1 MESVENLSLLS
12 FSYTNPY
19 LIPTTC
25 PLPFPCPLPHRC
37 VWTILWRAWRSSQ
50 WTTSPTGP
58 RPSTTPSAAG
68 ASTQGTPSHPPHTT
82 PYTHF
87 LSADLNYTHSQSIC
101 STIISLCCGCF
112 HGSGPLCSLVMDGC
126 KRVLVP
132 TSSSSSSSGVVVS
145 TGGAG
150 VGVAP
155 SESTPS
161 SSSEEEGLVRQGRSL
176 TLVRAALMGEITS
189 CSTLGRYL
197 AKYVL
202 KQKLNTFSYLTIISL
217 INPNWSPLYPPCFSE
232 SPCPRASWGCI
243 HERRPPGRRAHP
255 ATSGPRE
262 RRAVVLQK
270 LPARVGQGR
279 QCAYTSTPY
288 AQY

>member
-58 RPSTTPSAAG
+58 RLSTTPSAAG

-132 TSSSSSSSGVVVS
+132 TSSTSSSSGVVVS

-150 VGVAP
+150 VGVA
-155 SESTPS
+155 SGGGS
-161 SSSEEEGLVRQGRSL
+161 RSL
-176 TLVRAALMGEITS
+176 VASSTGIPTS
-189 CSTLGRYL
+189 AVSVGRL
-197 AKYVL
+197 
-202 KQKLNTFSYLTIISL
+202 
-217 INPNWSPLYPPCFSE
+217 
-232 SPCPRASWGCI
+232 RGC
-243 HERRPPGRRAHP
+243 
-255 ATSGPRE
+255 
-262 RRAVVLQK
+262 
-270 LPARVGQGR
+270 
-279 QCAYTSTPY
+279 
-288 AQY
+288 